1 MRRTGMRALDKID
14 RAILAELSRDARTT
28 NTELAGRVGLTSAP
42 CLRRVRRLEEA
53 GVIAGYRAMLDPVA
67 TGRACEVIVAVE
79 ISMTDVQ
86 TTREFEDAVA
96 AFDEVT
102 EVRRLLGRPDYFLR
116 VNVADLAAYE
126 NFVMNSLTRLPAIHR
141 IESHQTMK
149 IIKSA

>member
-1 MRRTGMRALDKID
+1 MRALDKID